1 MKSEIR
7 LSIETRYGDMRVSEQ
22 KAANYVL
29 DHFEKIP
36 DMSLKELSDQC
47 GVSQPTVLRMVRAIG
62 FLGLKI
68 FDMR

>member
-29 DHFEKIP
+29 DHFEKIRI
-36 DMSLKELSDQC
+36 C
-47 GVSQPTVLRMVRAIG
+47 H
-62 FLGLKI
+62 
-68 FDMR
+68 